1 MRERFWEEMSVNF
14 TSASSP
20 TMNGKMPHIQCTA
33 EEIGEIVL
41 LPGDPG
47 RVAMF
52 EDLLEDYKIVSN
64 YREYVVGTGYYN
76 GIKVTVCSTGIG
88 GPSTE
93 IAVLQLIA
101 LGAKALIRIGGTGVL
116 KEDVPCGAMVLN
128 TGAVRKGGASC
139 FYAPSEYPALA
150 SFEVLDCLK
159 RACEER
165 KNEYS
170 MGICMSVGSFYH
182 GQGRLMPFETGYHEN
197 AVLEQYEKWNILN
210 MEMEAETIFTLASL
224 NNVLS
229 GSICAVH
236 CNRITD
242 QWLVDFEP
250 AQKEMCRTALAAG
263 EKLYKEYLHRK

>member
-182 GQGRLMPFETGYHEN
+182 GQGRQMPFETGYDEN

-250 AQKEMCRTALAAG
+250 AQKEMCRTALTAG